1 MTTLALV
8 DDGLFDAHE
17 SQDGPHP
24 ENPARLGAVRAAL
37 EGMALVRRDLAPR
50 DATSEELSRVH
61 AEAHL
66 AKLGALDGEATW
78 VDPDTFV
85 SPRSVKAARR
95 AAGGAIALVD
105 ALIDGAPAGAPTD
118 GAPTDGAPTDGA
130 SAGAKS
136 DARVDYGFAIL
147 RPPGHHARRDR
158 MHGFC
163 LLNNVAAAAAHALSR
178 GKERVLVLDWDVHH
192 GDGTEDIFRRDPR
205 VCFVSLHQAGIFPG
219 TGLANVRGEGDGHGY
234 NVNVPLPPRSGDADY
249 AAAFTRVVLPIVR
262 AFEPELVLVSAGFD
276 AHANDPLAS
285 MEVSD
290 RGFGAMASG
299 LLDALPDRGRGR
311 VGLVLE
317 GGYDRTALTG
327 SVGAVLAALGGKR
340 FVAEGEPRSI
350 ARAAIDHVAK
360 TQHDVWKDV
369 G

>member
-17 SQDGPHP
+17 SPDGPHP

-37 EGMALVRRDLAPR
+37 AEVALVRRDLAPR
-50 DATSEELSRVH
+50 DATTEELLRVH
-61 AEAHL
+61 AESHL

-105 ALIDGAPAGAPTD
+105 ALLDGVARDGAGD
-118 GAPTDGAPTDGA
+118 GA
-130 SAGAKS
+130 
-136 DARVDYGFAIL
+136 VDYGFAIL

-163 LLNNVAAAAAHALSR
+163 LLNNVAAAAAHALAR

-249 AAAFTRVVLPIVR
+249 AAAFARVVLPIVR
-262 AFEPELVLVSAGFD
+262 AFAPELVLVSAGFD

-317 GGYDRTALTG
+317 GGYDRAALTS
-327 SVGAVLAALGGKR
+327 SVRAVLAALGGER
-340 FVAEGEPRSI
+340 FVAEGEARSI

-360 TQHDVWKDV
+360 TQHDVWEDV

>member
-1 MTTLALV
+1 MAPRPDDGRLVRMTTLALV

-37 EGMALVRRDLAPR
+37 EGMALTRRDLAPR
-50 DATSEELSRVH
+50 DATSEELLRVH
-61 AEAHL
+61 AESHL

-85 SPRSVKAARR
+85 SPRSVKASRR

-105 ALIDGAPAGAPTD
+105 ALVDGVPDGVGATAG
-118 GAPTDGAPTDGA
+118 
-130 SAGAKS
+130 

-249 AAAFTRVVLPIVR
+249 AAAFARVVLPVVR

-317 GGYDRTALTG
+317 GGYDRAALTG
-327 SVGAVLAALGGKR
+327 SVGAVLAALSGER
-340 FVAEGEPRSI
+340 FVAEGEARSI

-360 TQHDVWKDV
+360 TQQDVWKEV

>member
-17 SQDGPHP
+17 SPDGPHP

-37 EGMALVRRDLAPR
+37 EGLVGIARRDLAPR
-50 DATSEELSRVH
+50 DATTEELLRVH
-61 AEAHL
+61 AESHL

-85 SPRSVKAARR
+85 SARSVKAARR

-105 ALIDGAPAGAPTD
+105 ALLDE
-118 GAPTDGAPTDGA
+118 GA
-130 SAGAKS
+130 SDEKT
-136 DARVDYGFAIL
+136 DYGFAIL

-163 LLNNVAAAAAHALSR
+163 LLNNVAAAAAHALAR

-192 GDGTEDIFRRDPR
+192 GDGTEDIFRSDPR

-249 AAAFTRVVLPIVR
+249 AAAFARVVLPIVR
-262 AFEPELVLVSAGFD
+262 AFDPALVLVSAGFD

-285 MEVSD
+285 MELSD
-290 RGFGAMASG
+290 RGFGAMATG

-317 GGYDRTALTG
+317 GGYDRAALTG
-327 SVGAVLAALGGKR
+327 SMGAVLAALGGTR
-340 FVAEGEPRSI
+340 FEAEGEPRSI

>member
-1 MTTLALV
+1 MAPRPDDGRLVRMTTLALV

-37 EGMALVRRDLAPR
+37 DGMALTRRDLAPR
-50 DATSEELSRVH
+50 DATSEELLRVH
-61 AEAHL
+61 AESHL

-105 ALIDGAPAGAPTD
+105 ALIDGAAEGSAS
-118 GAPTDGAPTDGA
+118 GA
-130 SAGAKS
+130 SEA
-136 DARVDYGFAIL
+136 VDYGFAIL

-192 GDGTEDIFRRDPR
+192 GDGTEDIFRHDPR

-249 AAAFTRVVLPIVR
+249 AEAFARVVLPIVR
-262 AFEPELVLVSAGFD
+262 TFEPDLVLVSAGFD

-290 RGFGAMASG
+290 RGFGAMATG
-299 LLDALPDRGRGR
+299 LLDALPDRGCGR

-317 GGYDRTALTG
+317 GGYDRAALTG
-327 SVGAVLAALGGKR
+327 SVGAVLAALGGER
-340 FVAEGEPRSI
+340 FVVEGEPRSI
-350 ARAAIDHVAK
+350 ARAAVDHVARL
-360 TQHDVWKDV
+360 QHDVWKDV

>member
-17 SQDGPHP
+17 SLDGPHP

-37 EGMALVRRDLAPR
+37 NGMALVRRDLAPR
-50 DATSEELSRVH
+50 DATSEELLRVH
-61 AEAHL
+61 AESHL
-66 AKLGALDGEATW
+66 AKLGALDGETTW

-105 ALIDGAPAGAPTD
+105 ALVDGAHDRAADGSASGA
-118 GAPTDGAPTDGA
+118 AAR
-130 SAGAKS
+130 
-136 DARVDYGFAIL
+136 DAVDYGFAIL

-163 LLNNVAAAAAHALSR
+163 LLNNVAAAAAHAISR

-249 AAAFTRVVLPIVR
+249 AAAFARVVLPIVR

-290 RGFGAMASG
+290 RAEAAIGDLHA
-299 LLDALPDRGRGR
+299 RERIVR
-311 VGLVLE
+311 VRVE
-317 GGYDRTALTG
+317 
-327 SVGAVLAALGGKR
+327 
-340 FVAEGEPRSI
+340 
-350 ARAAIDHVAK
+350 ARAHENELRLER
-360 TQHDVWKDV
+360 THDR
-369 G
+369 